1 MYLSGQNASGTN
13 KNKESE
19 EAFGGTKE
27 NIWLQ
32 DKNMWEEQLVYSPID
47 YIVHNIRMFY
57 YGVYPIILYIFWYY
71 SIN

>member
-1 MYLSGQNASGTN
+1 MYLSGQNEIGAN
-13 KNKESE
+13 KIKESE
-19 EAFGGTKE
+19 EAFGETKY
-27 NIWLQ
+27 IWLQ
-32 DKNMWEEQLVYSPID
+32 NKDMWEEQLVYSPID